1 MTHRLV
7 PRQPTG
13 VHRYAASLAR
23 ALARSG
29 NSGYFVAT
37 PIESPAPSPS
47 LGVPYRPLPWARR
60 RVQLAWSLGRGPVV
74 ERELGDLD
82 LVHLLHPFPPVRTR
96 APLVVT
102 IPDLTPI
109 DHPSWFSAR
118 DRLLYGRSVEL
129 AVDRAQHIVAYS
141 EAVATTIRSRW
152 RLDAKRVTVIPLAA
166 DERFGTRPTDAAIA
180 AACRR
185 HGLVAGSYV
194 LHIGALVVRKN
205 LPMLVRAVARL
216 PRTVTLVLAGPG
228 GNAARDVARE
238 AERCGVSDRVRLV
251 GHVDDDELAALLGG
265 AALLAHPSHYEGFGL
280 TLLEAMRAGVPV
292 IAACTGAQPEVVG
305 SAGLLLAPS
314 DVAGWTDAMLHLID
328 RCDERERLAAAGRA
342 RAATFTWSHVAEA
355 TARVHRGVI
364 AGAR

>member
-1 MTHRLV
+1 VTHRLA

-13 VHRYAASLAR
+13 VHRYVASLVR
-23 ALARSG
+23 ALAGHGHSE
-29 NSGYFVAT
+29 YIVAT
-37 PIESPAPSPS
+37 PVESPAPTVS
-47 LGVPYRPLPWARR
+47 LGVPYRPLPWSRR

-102 IPDLTPI
+102 IPDLTPL

-129 AVDRAQHIVAYS
+129 AIDRSQHLVAYS
-141 EAVATTIRSRW
+141 EAVAATIRDRW
-152 RLDAKRVTVIPLAA
+152 RLDATRVTVIPLAA
-166 DERFGTRPTDAAIA
+166 DERFDARPGDAAIA
-180 AACRR
+180 AVCGR
-185 HGLVAGSYV
+185 HGLTPGSYV

-205 LPMLVRAVARL
+205 LPMLVRAVSRL
-216 PRTVTLVLAGPG
+216 PRTVALVLAGPA

-238 AERCGVSDRVRLV
+238 IDRRGLSDRVRHV
-251 GHVDDDELAALLGG
+251 GHVEDGELAALLGG

-292 IAACTGAQPEVVG
+292 VAARTGAQPEVVG
-305 SAGLLLAPS
+305 SAGLLLDPS
-314 DVAGWTDAMLHLID
+314 DVTGWTSAMLHLID
-328 RCDERERLAAAGRA
+328 RRDERARLAAAGRA
-342 RAATFTWSHVAEA
+342 HAATFTWSRVAEA
-355 TARVHRGVI
+355 TARVHRDVI
-364 AGAR
+364 GRAR